1 MKFKGHITALGATV
15 SNIENDVTRKITL
28 RLHEEEDGSFSSLNR
43 LLGKTVVVDIDLEQP
58 ELEPL
63 GRQKPE

>member
-28 RLHEEEDGSFSSLNR
+28 RLHEEGPAAFASLDY
-43 LLGKTVVVDIDLEQP
+43 LLGKTVVVDVNLEQP
-58 ELEPL
+58 ELDPL
-63 GRQKPE
+63 GREKPE